1 MPQQSRLS
9 RFTAAS
15 GRMSRMHPAQYPPHG
30 SSRLPGEA
38 EVYLHGEVGECSE
51 AWQEPCSHYHSLQLH
66 PSPFVSPEPGS
77 VQDRSAVPHPGT
89 RDPYDQQSCP
99 SAAECSSSRDPLLG
113 PSQKNSFSSGFSP
126 SPKVQPVPPDSA
138 RTRFLS
144 PTAWGS
150 PQRPPSAA
158 PASAPCQDS
167 GPSLGGASASSP
179 LLSRLLL
186 SILTSPSDTTRVA
199 ALLHLEAHAVELL
212 PDTRRLHMTLTVLDV
227 VLCNAV
233 PIAVVALGPH
243 ISEPSMARV
252 PRQPRDYPAGP
263 PFSTFPDI
271 LHGGKAHAE
280 VSKQAGASGTAAPT
294 YNGPHGQPLSSGN
307 TEGQRLSR
315 TPGDSEKSF
324 APQAKERRDPSDTV
338 FGADADHSLQKLP
351 GASQAAA
358 PSRGGPAGGRRS
370 SRSSGRGSVSFQDA
384 CDDVELQNNVPPAF
398 FASPTGP
405 AAGSHT
411 QVGAAGLSLEADART
426 AFACAPG
433 GRASVDA
440 RHLGKRLDVSPTDEL
455 SSVVQIDL
463 ITDSHFF
470 SEGAPGDS
478 LVETQ
483 EPVGDDAEPVRHV
496 TLDAEAR
503 LAARSRAS
511 VFSARRTGA
520 ADLSAEREAWRRGL
534 SSESENRDAED
545 GEDSEGRGCEA
556 PASALRVRG
565 PVAKTGRPAATRM
578 TSPVRSSHGDNGRF
592 STEETRHH
600 RHLSPSCYPLGPA
613 TGDSATRGGQL
624 ETQTDSLS
632 RQKDTRRNGVHTP
645 QPVAEPHAS
654 TSSGARQRERL
665 LRSFE
670 NVTPPVS
677 SLRGAGDSRAKGPS
691 QWPRKQTNEGAERQ
705 RESLPAFCP
714 RPSVVVGQPFTAVA
728 RLVCMQVYTSVCVC
742 LDLVLI
748 CPEWVER
755 LVGLLHSILRRT
767 SVHEDAVFR
776 SYACD
781 CLQELERNCP
791 GLLSTF
797 LGPDWFAGPGLVST
811 LSTATLDR
819 LACQKKANA
828 SLFSAS
834 QAAESRAPFYLLD
847 LLQTERQHVAEAYA
861 GLLVTAARHTTEMLV
876 QETIEGLLE
885 TRRDAGCSTAAE
897 APNAL
902 QAPHAA
908 NVAHASRPTDMCTR
922 ERSPGGLRMSDRE
935 TDSEF
940 PSSGRGREG
949 NREVSH
955 ANLSPSLAEAHLRM
969 QQHSSRY
976 SPTSLRDQLWE
987 PRPALARSE
996 RQRASNSRDRT
1007 RRRDA
1012 SFRVDHSDPCFR
1024 IPPVGVS
1031 LVPLLPLEFPSSLGT
1046 RPSTFSVSE
1055 ESEVLSLSAG
1065 PQRAFSATIHNPR
1078 DACLSAASSNAFGS
1092 PGHAFSSRLSGHD
1105 AVLCGR
1111 SSSSHHCSFGTPF
1124 DFPPPRL
1131 PRRFVTSLLR
1141 ALAVVLDGFWWFGEW
1156 MQLHVVRNLV
1166 FFSRLLGLPPAV
1178 TVDPLLPLLYSDRPP
1193 LVHAFLRLVAEY
1205 PHTVNNVVV
1214 QLVHQKVKD
1223 LATNSSLKLHFRVLA
1238 LRWLVALFDLP
1249 LLAPLFFR
1257 SPPAFLYPSAGDSTE
1272 VKEQLLQL
1280 LLIYYHRRGRYL
1292 SRALQSASAPLVSA
1306 EQSERFLPLSTQAL
1320 LPPSSPASLPQTS
1333 CASRLSSGQPDS
1345 RVDGSEADRFEDV
1358 FPSSNP
1364 LFCLPSSR
1372 TRLALSRLDSN
1383 YKPDTPHSS
1392 AGGFEFC
1399 GPPVTAHWPPQG
1411 ASRSGCTYTPGV
1423 EAAVFVVGLP
1433 ENLLDVCEVLQEFRY
1448 STGPV
1453 GAHAVV
1459 YRFLLRLLQ
1468 FPGQPLREKVHA
1480 FICEQLRSQ
1489 PAMLMTSTLALL
1501 HHLSNCRSAPVSPP
1515 PQELLDF
1522 SGSECWWRRAVESHA
1537 AVAYSLLLSL
1547 GDFVKRLEPPSHIP
1561 QFFPL
1566 LLRLAIEP
1574 VVQPHIVLRAL
1585 HRLVDVSAK
1594 APRTAPAD
1602 DRHQWEVGMKILAI
1616 CRQVLITHSQ
1626 AALYEGLSRL
1636 LLELAEATP
1645 CIDLRDNAILLLKV
1659 FAHASQRPLKSL
1671 LTRGDHQLLPLM
1683 RRHLTCVFPC
1693 TYRVEG
1699 PLPFLTLEKSRRER
1713 REMCGLSDHQAAFFL
1728 STAFSSAGEEDP
1740 MADVFACFDKTRG
1753 TPSWHVLEGFA
1764 SSFSSE
1770 ERRSNPGGRR
1780 GSSLS
1785 RETAAM
1791 QSTGG
1796 GAEVGGEDQLT
1807 AYERLCFSAFEK
1819 FYASCY
1825 ESDDKTI
1832 ALLNTMHAHSAH
1844 HTQGRMWRRA
1854 ASAAADAF
1862 PQLGRNAIC
1871 ASSPLIVPPASTCK
1885 DGLSSSPHPRADM
1898 SLLSPSKA
1906 PPSACPSSHTHLC
1919 PSPSLSTFP
1928 GATLMAVNRYRAFVA
1943 GTPFFIR
1950 IPFCLRFKAKR
1961 NFSRVPP
1968 VRPSDLSAS
1977 PASPKET
1984 LRSANASV
1992 GTSSKHDAPRGA
2004 AVRARNDQR
2013 ANRGVRGSRGEV
2025 YLHPEDGGLL
2035 DERAASSAHRN
2046 CARDSKR
2053 AAEGSDISS
2062 RHVPPPVEGRRAD
2075 RKGFLDD
2082 EEGKLTPGAGP
2093 CVHGKQTR
2101 HTTVDS
2107 VGDLPLLTE
2116 LYGIELIFSHAE
2128 DYAPMRSV
2136 RLPFLQDGSLLS
2148 HAGGSEGPWGLEE
2161 EDESDADEEN
2171 GHVFPFMYKLV
2182 LKLQPQQP
2190 VPASVAVDVRFNDAT
2205 GSLFFG
2211 QLETFSVSFQDLF
2224 LPVCAPSSFWAPLFQ
2239 HLWADSSLHRSVKI
2253 LEFDR
2258 STVQDMIDMTLRP
2271 FLVEEPFSDDSE
2283 DFDFEQ
2289 DEYFIKPDFQAATRD
2304 CSQTRNLSRR
2314 HNGSHRSCISRQKK
2328 LHKIAKLTSPRPHRG
2343 IEGRRQRV
2351 PAAHS
2356 SSEASQ
2362 SSDVDSDSNPRCG
2375 SNRSDMRYSATS
2387 TDSDE
2392 NCMVEEI
2399 YPQEASD
2406 ISSDSSFFVDEYFS
2420 QPDSSEGSDCQS
2432 GKSSQNGSRLRSSL
2446 DPNLL
2451 VFRVII
2457 FMPPRYHLLLK
2468 FSVSRITTV
2477 VRVATDRY
2485 QLLGYMDNFF
2495 EASSRLVEAKS
2506 RRTGVSNCRQVNA

>member
-1 MPQQSRLS
+1 M
-9 RFTAAS
+9 
-15 GRMSRMHPAQYPPHG
+15 
-30 SSRLPGEA
+30 
-38 EVYLHGEVGECSE
+38 
-51 AWQEPCSHYHSLQLH
+51 
-66 PSPFVSPEPGS
+66 
-77 VQDRSAVPHPGT
+77 
-89 RDPYDQQSCP
+89 
-99 SAAECSSSRDPLLG
+99 
-113 PSQKNSFSSGFSP
+113 NSFSSGFSP
-126 SPKVQPVPPDSA
+126 SPKFQPVLPDSA

-144 PTAWGS
+144 PTPWGS
-150 PQRPPSAA
+150 PQRPPSDA
-158 PASAPCQDS
+158 PASAPFQDS
-167 GPSLGGASASSP
+167 GFSPGAASVSSP

-186 SILTSPSDTTRVA
+186 SILTSHSDTTRVA

-233 PIAVVALGPH
+233 PIAVVALSPH
-243 ISEPSMARV
+243 ISDPSMVRV

-263 PFSTFPDI
+263 PFSTFPDVF
-271 LHGGKAHAE
+271 LGGKAHAE
-280 VSKQAGASGTAAPT
+280 VSKQAGASATAASA
-294 YNGPHGQPLSSGN
+294 YNGPHGQPLSSAD
-307 TEGQRLSR
+307 TEGQRLR
-315 TPGDSEKSF
+315 QTLGDSEKSS
-324 APQAKERRDPSDTV
+324 APQAKERRDQSDTV
-338 FGADADHSLQKLP
+338 FVANADHSPQKLP
-351 GASQAAA
+351 WTSHSAA

-370 SRSSGRGSVSFQDA
+370 SRSPGRGSVGFQDA
-384 CDDVELQNNVPPAF
+384 CDDVELQNNVPPVS
-398 FASPTGP
+398 FASPSGP
-405 AAGSHT
+405 AAGSHP
-411 QVGAAGLSLEADART
+411 QAGAAGLSLAADVGT
-426 AFACAPG
+426 GFACAPG

-440 RHLGKRLDVSPTDEL
+440 RHLDKCLDVPPTDEL

-470 SEGAPGDS
+470 SESAPGDS

-483 EPVGDDAEPVRHV
+483 EPLGDDAESVRHV
-496 TLDAEAR
+496 TLEAEAR

-511 VFSARRTGA
+511 VSERRIGA
-520 ADLSAEREAWRRGL
+520 ADRSADREGWRRGL
-534 SSESENRDAED
+534 SSESETRDAED
-545 GEDSEGRGCEA
+545 DQDSEGRGREA
-556 PASALRVRG
+556 PAHALRVRG
-565 PVAKTGRPAATRM
+565 PVAKTGRPAATHM
-578 TSPVRSSHGDNGRF
+578 TSPARSSHGDNGRS

-600 RHLSPSCYPLGPA
+600 RHLSPSCSPLGPA
-613 TGDSATRGGQL
+613 TGGSATCGGQP

-632 RQKDTRRNGVHTP
+632 RQMDTWKNRVHTP

-670 NVTPPVS
+670 NAAPPVS
-677 SLRGAGDSRAKGPS
+677 SLRGASASRAKGPS
-691 QWPRKQTNEGAERQ
+691 QWPRKQTSEGAERQ
-705 RESLPAFCP
+705 RESVPAFCP

-819 LACQKKANA
+819 LACQKKSNA
-828 SLFSAS
+828 SLLSAS
-834 QAAESRAPFYLLD
+834 QTAESRAPFYLLD

-876 QETIEGLLE
+876 QETIEGLVE
-885 TRRDAGCSTAAE
+885 TRQDAGCNTAAE

-908 NVAHASRPTDMCTR
+908 NVARAARATDLCTR
-922 ERSPGGLRMSDRE
+922 ERSPDGLRMSGGVAASD
-935 TDSEF
+935 F
-940 PSSGRGREG
+940 PSSGRGHEG

-955 ANLSPSLAEAHLRM
+955 ATLSPSLAESHVRM
-969 QQHSSRY
+969 QNRSSRN

-996 RQRASNSRDRT
+996 RQSASKSRERT
-1007 RRRDA
+1007 RRREA
-1012 SFRVDHSDPCFR
+1012 SFRVDYSDPCFR

-1031 LVPLLPLEFPSSLGT
+1031 LVPLLPLEFPSSLGAH
-1046 RPSTFSVSE
+1046 PSRVSVSE
-1055 ESEVLSLSAG
+1055 DSEVFSLSAG
-1065 PQRAFSATIHNPR
+1065 PKRAFSARIHNPR
-1078 DACLSAASSNAFGS
+1078 DACLSAASSNVFGS
-1092 PGHAFSSRLSGHD
+1092 PGHAFPSSFSGH
-1105 AVLCGR
+1105 AAALCGR
-1111 SSSSHHCSFGTPF
+1111 SSSSHHCSFGTPL

-1141 ALAVVLDGFWWFGEW
+1141 ALAVVLDGFWWYGEW

-1205 PHTVNNVVV
+1205 SHTVNDVAV
-1214 QLVHQKVKD
+1214 QLVHQKAKD
-1223 LATNSSLKLHFRVLA
+1223 LATNPSLKPHFRVLA

-1257 SPPAFLYPSAGDSTE
+1257 SPPSFLYPSAGDSTE
-1272 VKEQLLQL
+1272 VKEHLLQL

-1292 SRALQSASAPLVSA
+1292 LRALQSASAPPVSS
-1306 EQSERFLPLSTQAL
+1306 EQSESFLPFSTQAL
-1320 LPPSSPASLPQTS
+1320 LPSSSPASLLPTA
-1333 CASRLSSGQPDS
+1333 CASRLSTGQPES
-1345 RVDGSEADRFEDV
+1345 RVDRSEADRFEDV

-1364 LFCLPSSR
+1364 LLCLPGSR
-1372 TRLALSRLDSN
+1372 TRLALSDLDAN
-1383 YKPDTPHSS
+1383 HKPDTPHSS

-1399 GPPVTAHWPPQG
+1399 GPPVTAHRPPQG
-1411 ASRSGCTYTPGV
+1411 VSRSGCTYTPGD
-1423 EAAVFVVGLP
+1423 EAAVFLVGLP

-1501 HHLSNCRSAPVSPP
+1501 HHLSKCRSSPVSPP
-1515 PQELLDF
+1515 PQELLDV
-1522 SGSECWWRRAVESHA
+1522 SGSECWWRRVVEAHA

-1566 LLRLAIEP
+1566 LMRLAIEP

-1594 APRTAPAD
+1594 APGAAPAD

-1645 CIDLRDNAILLLKV
+1645 CIDLRDNAILLLKI
-1659 FAHASQRPLKSL
+1659 FTHASQRPLKSL
-1671 LTRGDHQLLPLM
+1671 LSRGDHQLLPLM

-1728 STAFSSAGEEDP
+1728 STAFYSAGEEDAV
-1740 MADVFACFDKTRG
+1740 ADVFACFDKTRG
-1753 TPSWHVLEGFA
+1753 TSWNVLEGLS

-1770 ERRSNPGGRR
+1770 ETKSKPGGKR
-1780 GSSLS
+1780 GSPLW
-1785 RETAAM
+1785 RETAEM

-1819 FYASCY
+1819 FYAACY

-1832 ALLNTMHAHSAH
+1832 ALLNTMHAHSGH
-1844 HTQGRMWRRA
+1844 HAQGRMWRRA
-1854 ASAAADAF
+1854 ASAAAATF
-1862 PQLGRNAIC
+1862 PRLGRNAIC
-1871 ASSPLIVPPASTCK
+1871 ASSPVIVPPASACK
-1885 DGLSSSPHPRADM
+1885 DGLSSSPHPRADV
-1898 SLLSPSKA
+1898 SLLSPSKT
-1906 PPSACPSSHTHLC
+1906 PPSACPRSHARLC
-1919 PSPSLSTFP
+1919 PSPSFSAST
-1928 GATLMAVNRYRAFVA
+1928 GASLMAVNLYRAFVA
-1943 GTPFFIR
+1943 MTPFFIR

-1961 NFSRVPP
+1961 NFGRVPP
-1968 VRPSDLSAS
+1968 VRRSDLSAS
-1977 PASPKET
+1977 LASPKKT

-1992 GTSSKHDAPRGA
+1992 ATSSKHSVPRGA
-2004 AVRARNDQR
+2004 AVGARKDQR
-2013 ANRGVRGSRGEV
+2013 ANGGARGSRGEV
-2025 YLHPEDGGLL
+2025 YLHPEDGSVL
-2035 DERAASSAHRN
+2035 DQRAASSEDQK

-2053 AAEGSDISS
+2053 AGESSEISS
-2062 RHVPPPVEGRRAD
+2062 HHVLPPVEGRRAH
-2075 RKGFLDD
+2075 RKGFQDD
-2082 EEGKLTPGAGP
+2082 EEGKLTPRAGAR
-2093 CVHGKQTR
+2093 VHEKQTR
-2101 HTTVDS
+2101 HKTFDS
-2107 VGDLPLLTE
+2107 VGELPLLTE

-2136 RLPFLQDGSLLS
+2136 RLPFLQDGSVLA
-2148 HAGGSEGPWGLEE
+2148 HAAGSEGSGGLEE

-2205 GSLFFG
+2205 GALFFG

-2258 STVQDMIDMTLRP
+2258 GTVQEMIDMTLRP
-2271 FLVEEPFSDDSE
+2271 FLVEDPVSDDSE

-2304 CSQTRNLSRR
+2304 CSQTRNWSRR
-2314 HNGSHRSCISRQKK
+2314 HNGNHRRCTSGRKK

-2351 PAAHS
+2351 PATHS
-2356 SSEASQ
+2356 SSEASR
-2362 SSDVDSDSNPRCG
+2362 SGDFDSDSNPRCG
-2375 SNRSDMRYSATS
+2375 SKRSDMRYSATS
-2387 TDSDE
+2387 TESDE
-2392 NCMVEEI
+2392 SCVMEEI
-2399 YPQEASD
+2399 YPQETSD
-2406 ISSDSSFFVDEYFS
+2406 ISSDSSCFVDEYFS
-2420 QPDSSEGSDCQS
+2420 EPDASEASDCQRW
-2432 GKSSQNGSRLRSSL
+2432 KLTSQNGSRLRSSL
-2446 DPNLL
+2446 DSNHLI
-2451 VFRVII
+2451 FRVII

-2506 RRTGVSNCRQVNA
+2506 SRTGASNCRQVNA